1 MPREEM
7 QQPGRGNELDDWLAR
22 WKSRYDNQVDANS
35 RSSMWFAINRDG
47 LQFGTAPPL
56 PQEHRFIYRGFRDY
70 FHGQGRDLANENGPA
85 PHPITGPIRTGVYKR
100 KVHESDE
107 FWSVAFSV
115 PVWAAEDGQG
125 EPIGVLGMNLDLKGH
140 TRVEGDRERF
150 AVLVDTRPD
159 STGRRG
165 LIVRHPHLEH
175 AKDDGSQ
182 GLVTLHYA
190 DAIVRWADSGKPEFP
205 EEHEYEDPV
214 GGEFAGPWL
223 AAVERVVVRLDG
235 SPVDTGWVVLIQER
249 REDVLQPVEALK
261 RRLAYGAAAA
271 FAFILVLVALM
282 WVGMMAV
289 LNTSSKSR
297 VTQLL
302 RRWAGLPAAAGGPR
316 SFGSMGSAGTFS
328 SGSGSGSGSSGSGT
342 ADEPKSAS
350 PR

>member
-1 MPREEM
+1 
-7 QQPGRGNELDDWLAR
+7 
-22 WKSRYDNQVDANS
+22 
-35 RSSMWFAINRDG
+35 
-47 LQFGTAPPL
+47 
-56 PQEHRFIYRGFRDY
+56 
-70 FHGQGRDLANENGPA
+70 
-85 PHPITGPIRTGVYKR
+85 
-100 KVHESDE
+100 
-107 FWSVAFSV
+107 
-115 PVWAAEDGQG
+115 
-125 EPIGVLGMNLDLKGH
+125 
-140 TRVEGDRERF
+140 
-150 AVLVDTRPD
+150 
-159 STGRRG
+159 
-165 LIVRHPHLEH
+165 
-175 AKDDGSQ
+175 
-182 GLVTLHYA
+182 
-190 DAIVRWADSGKPEFP
+190 
-205 EEHEYEDPV
+205 
-214 GGEFAGPWL
+214 L